1 MNKKGIQVAFAS
13 VHKGKGIFWYSG
25 RQNLMMIK
33 VKMSLRVVLC
43 SSAEIVNIVVLDMQT
58 VVAQPPSHYA

>member
-1 MNKKGIQVAFAS
+1 
-13 VHKGKGIFWYSG
+13 
-25 RQNLMMIK
+25 MMIK